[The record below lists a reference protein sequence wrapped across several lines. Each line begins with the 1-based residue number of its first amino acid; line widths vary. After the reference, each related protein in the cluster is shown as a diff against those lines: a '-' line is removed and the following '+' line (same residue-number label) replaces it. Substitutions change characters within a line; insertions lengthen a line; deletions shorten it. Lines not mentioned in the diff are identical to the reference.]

1 MTSAQLYYLLNLL
14 IYAGI
19 DIIACLGLSQQFGV
33 AGVTNFGFI
42 IFQAAGAYTA
52 AILSLPN
59 DSANG
64 GFQSYLAGWNLPFPV
79 PWIGAAIVGGLVA
92 LPFTFVVG
100 RRLRG
105 DFAAVGLLVTA
116 VMFNL
121 LVTNY
126 RPFLNGAAGLS
137 LVPAPLQG
145 EYDPSGAG
153 YQWAYAAIALV
164 LAAGAYLLVRR
175 VTESPYGRS
184 LRAMRDNDLVA
195 DSLGKNLLAQRTSVL
210 VLGGALAGL
219 SGGILVGYITTWAP
233 GAWGYAETIVL
244 FAAVIIGGAGSH
256 RGAVLGAILVPVG
269 FEEATRYIPSTFG
282 PPGFVDDLQ
291 WVAIGLLVVIF
302 LWFRPQGILPERRRI
317 IGAAS
322 APVNMTNED
331 VVTLAGP
338 VRASHGAAVAGSAL
352 PAADPASRATAS
364 PAVADDGAVLRAVDL
379 VRDFGGVH
387 AVAGVS
393 IEVRRG
399 TLTGLIGPNGAGK
412 STLLSVLAGTI
423 PVTSGQVIYQG
434 RDVTGLPAYRRARLG
449 LVRTFQLASEFKR
462 LTVME
467 NLLSAVPGHRG
478 DSLAGALRG
487 RRFWRRDEEAA
498 IARARVLLER
508 FGLSSYA
515 DTYGGD
521 LSGGQRRLTEI
532 MRALMTEPAM
542 LLLDEPMAGVH
553 PRLARQ
559 IGAQLLD
566 LCAEGMTILM
576 VEHELAIMDE
586 FCDPVIMM
594 AEGTVLATG
603 TMTDLRARAEVVEA
617 YLVG

>member
-1 MTSAQLYYLLNLL
+1 MTSAQLFYLINLL
-14 IYAGI
+14 VYAGV

-52 AILSLPN
+52 AICSLPAQA
-59 DSANG
+59 ANG
-64 GFQSYLAGWNLPFPV
+64 AFQSYIGGWNLPFPV
-79 PWIGAAIVGGLVA
+79 PWIAATVVGGLIA
-92 LPFTFVVG
+92 LPFTFLVG

-116 VMFNL
+116 VMANL
-121 LVTNY
+121 LITNY
-126 RPFLNGAAGLS
+126 RPFLNGSAGLS

-145 EYDPSGAG
+145 VYNPQSQG
-153 YQWAYAAIALV
+153 YQWAYAAVTLV

-195 DSLGKNLLAQRTSVL
+195 DSLGKNLLSQRAAVL

-219 SGGILVGYITTWAP
+219 SGAILVGFINLWAP
-233 GAWGYAETIVL
+233 SAWGYAETIVL
-244 FAAVIIGGAGSH
+244 FAAVIIGGAGNH

-269 FEEATRYIPSTFG
+269 FEEATRYIPQFG
-282 PPGFVDDLQ
+282 PPGLVDDLQ

-302 LWFRPQGILPERRRI
+302 LWFRPQGVLPEPRRG
-317 IGAAS
+317 IGAGGPPRETMDFQNE
-322 APVNMTNED
+322 PVVSVTGPPVPSQGD
-331 VVTLAGP
+331 VVLRT
-338 VRASHGAAVAGSAL
+338 
-352 PAADPASRATAS
+352 ADLTRE
-364 PAVADDGAVLRAVDL
+364 
-379 VRDFGGVH
+379 FGGVH

-412 STLLSVLAGTI
+412 STLLGMLAGTI
-423 PVTSGQVIYQG
+423 GITSGQVIYAG
-434 RDVTGLPAYRRARLG
+434 ADITGVPAYRRARMG

-467 NLLSAVPGHRG
+467 NLLSAVPGNRG

-487 RRFWRRDEEAA
+487 RRYWRRDEEAA
-498 IARARVLLER
+498 IARARMLLDR
-508 FGLSSYA
+508 FGMSGHADSYA
-515 DTYGGD
+515 GD

-532 MRALMTEPAM
+532 MRALMAEPSV

-559 IGAQLLD
+559 IGAQLVG

-586 FCDPVIMM
+586 FCDPVIVM

-603 TMTDLRARAEVVEA
+603 TMAALRDRAEVVEA

>member
-1 MTSAQLYYLLNLL
+1 MTSAQLFYLLNLL
-14 IYAGI
+14 IYAGV

-59 DSANG
+59 QSANG
-64 GFQSYLAGWNLPFPV
+64 GFQSYIGGWNLPFPV
-79 PWIGAAIVGGLVA
+79 PLIGAAIVGGLIA
-92 LPFTFVVG
+92 LPFTFLVG

-116 VMFNL
+116 VMVNL

-145 EYDPSGAG
+145 EYNPQSQG
-153 YQWAYAAIALV
+153 YQWVYAAAALT

-195 DSLGKNLLAQRTSVL
+195 DSLGKNLLAQRTGVL

-219 SGGILVGYITTWAP
+219 SGAILVGFIDLWAP
-233 GAWGYAETIVL
+233 SAWGYAETIVL
-244 FAAVIIGGAGSH
+244 FAAVIIGGSGSH

-269 FEEATRYIPSTFG
+269 FEEATRYIPAFG

-291 WVAIGLLVVIF
+291 WVAIGLLIVLF
-302 LWFRPQGILPERRRI
+302 LWFRPQGILPERRRR
-317 IGAAS
+317 IGAGAPPVTS
-322 APVNMTNED
+322 AAVPDAD
-331 VVTLAGP
+331 VVTLSGLWTREVAGAESDDDT
-338 VRASHGAAVAGSAL
+338 VRAAPPAL
-352 PAADPASRATAS
+352 AEPRAADGD
-364 PAVADDGAVLRAVDL
+364 VVLRAVDL

-412 STLLSVLAGTI
+412 STLLGMLAGTI
-423 PVTSGQVIYQG
+423 GVTSGQVIYAG
-434 RDVTGLPAYRRARLG
+434 TDVTSVPAYRRARLG
-449 LVRTFQLASEFKR
+449 LVRTFQLASEFRR

-467 NLLSAVPGHRG
+467 NLLSAAPGNRG

-487 RRFWRRDEEAA
+487 RRYWRRDEEAA
-498 IARARVLLER
+498 IARARALLLR
-508 FGLSSYA
+508 FGLSDLA

-532 MRALMTEPAM
+532 MRALMTGPAM

-553 PRLARQ
+553 PRLARR
-559 IGAQLLD
+559 IGGHLLD

-594 AEGTVLATG
+594 AEGAVLATG
-603 TMTDLRARAEVVEA
+603 TMAALRARSEVVEA